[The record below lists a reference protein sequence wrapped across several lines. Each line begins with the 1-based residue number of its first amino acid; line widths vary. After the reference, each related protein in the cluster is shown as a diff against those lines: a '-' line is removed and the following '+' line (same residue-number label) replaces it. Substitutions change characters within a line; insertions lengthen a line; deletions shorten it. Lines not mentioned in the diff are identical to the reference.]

1 MKLDKKQLEEAIFGR
16 IGFQRFTQDSPVLPD
31 VWLAFGD
38 EPTMERDLL
47 LTPTWG
53 TPPGKLSN
61 ALATRLQAEKKK
73 TNWKNFPRHKKPRG
87 PGIAYNVS
95 TVAVGLYFDE
105 LIRVVLPMTPW
116 WSKYI
121 LANEGKVFNQIISSQ
136 SFRDKLSESLA
147 ASVKDSSNDSDI
159 DSDDELR
166 VWDLNRALKNKVWG
180 KKPPQIHPNLI
191 WLIKLV
197 GGIIV
202 SVREDNKPSVH
213 TVIDEFA
220 KLMKNLIPVP
230 KEDEGGVWGAN
241 LNRQA
246 KAMVWH
252 STTAVKADAA
262 RRLFEVSCKDI
273 YWAVVDSGIDATHP
287 AFRTKLPDGTYAK
300 EPFKKNGKGA
310 EDNMTRIV
318 KTYDFTAIRRILSRD
333 QTKSEE
339 LTEAQKKRFE
349 GVQKRFASNARQK
362 KELKNRLRKG
372 RALDWEILAPLLE
385 IPHTKEGYEAPVF
398 EHGTHV
404 AGILAA
410 DWASEEKSNHR
421 KIDIQ
426 GVCPDL
432 SLYDMRVLDE
442 NGESDE
448 FTILAALQFVLYLIA
463 NADNPLLQ
471 GVNIS
476 LSIRHKVKNFA
487 CGCTPVCEEVERLV
501 NSGLIVVAAA
511 GNDGY
516 LEFEMSGAISESYRS
531 ISITDPGNA
540 QGVITV
546 GSTHRD
552 SPHTYGVS
560 YFSSRGPTG
569 DGRMK
574 PDLVAPGE
582 KITSTVPEKGLKSM
596 DGTSMAAPHVSG
608 AAALLIARHRELIG
622 RPARVKQILCD
633 TATDLGR
640 ERYFQGSGMVDILR
654 AMQSV

>member
-1 MKLDKKQLEEAIFGR
+1 MKLGKKQLEEAIFGR
-16 IGFQRFTQDSPVLPD
+16 IGFQRFTQDSPVLPE
-31 VWLAFGD
+31 VWLKYGD

-61 ALATRLQAEKKK
+61 ALAARLQAERKKAS
-73 TNWKNFPRHKKPRG
+73 WKKVPRHKKPRG
-87 PGIAYNVS
+87 PGIAYNIS

-116 WSKYI
+116 WNKYI
-121 LANEGKVFNQIISSQ
+121 LANKGKVFNEVISSQ
-136 SFRDKLSESLA
+136 TFRDKLSKSLT
-147 ASVKDSSNDSDI
+147 ASVKDSDD
-159 DSDDELR
+159 DSDDDELK
-166 VWDLNRALKNKVWG
+166 VWDLNRALKHKVWG
-180 KKPPQIHPNLI
+180 QNPPQIHPNLI

-197 GGIIV
+197 GGIIA
-202 SVREDNKPSVH
+202 SIHDEKPSGR
-213 TVIDEFA
+213 TIINEFA
-220 KLMKNLIPVP
+220 RLMKNLIRVP
-230 KEDEGGVWGAN
+230 KKDAGGVWAAN

-287 AFRTKLPDGTYAK
+287 AFRAKLPDGSIATEA
-300 EPFKKNGKGA
+300 FKNGKGA
-310 EDNMTRIV
+310 TENLTRIV
-318 KTYDFTAIRRILSRD
+318 KTYDFTAIREILSRE
-333 QTKSEE
+333 QTKSED
-339 LTEAQKKRFE
+339 LTEAQKKRFK
-349 GVQKRFASNARQK
+349 GVKKRFAKNAKQK
-362 KELKNRLRKG
+362 KELKNRLLKG

-385 IPHTKEGYEAPVF
+385 IPHTKKDYEPPVF

-404 AGILAA
+404 ACILAA
-410 DWASEEKSNHR
+410 NWDKDELSNHR
-421 KIDIQ
+421 KMEIQ

-448 FTILAALQFVLYLIA
+448 FSILAALQFVLYLIA
-463 NADNPLLQ
+463 NSDNPLLQ

-516 LEFEMSGAISESYRS
+516 LELESAGAVVSESYRS

-582 KITSTVPEKGLKSM
+582 KITSTVPENGLKSM

-622 RPARVKQILCD
+622 KPGRVKQILCD